1 MVGIVGSIYGDG
13 LIDRCY
19 NKGTVN
25 GDTSVGGISGAL
37 FNGSK
42 IQLQNCYNTGNVN
55 GGLAIGGIV
64 GLNQGE
70 FTNCYNTGD
79 VNASRQL
86 AGGVVGNNQGI
97 CSNCYNIGNISGTA
111 RIGGIA
117 GTLSANKAVLSNC
130 YSLEGKSSDI
140 VGDIVNGTVES
151 SSIKT
156 EQEMKSLA
164 PTLGA
169 AFTED
174 TENINNGYPI
184 LSWQQEIRMDN

>member
-1 MVGIVGSIYGDG
+1 MDGIVGNVNGDV

-25 GDTSVGGISGAL
+25 GDSSVGGISGAL

-55 GGLAIGGIV
+55 GDLSVGGIV

-86 AGGVVGNNQGI
+86 AGGIVGNNQGI
-97 CSNCYNIGNISGTA
+97 CSNCYNIGNIGGTA
-111 RIGGIA
+111 RIGGVA
-117 GTLSANKAVLSNC
+117 GTLSGNEPAILNNC

-140 VGDIVNGTVES
+140 IGDIDNGTMES

-164 PTLGA
+164 PTLGS
-169 AFTED
+169 AFKDDYGE
-174 TENINNGYPI
+174 ESINDGYPI
-184 LSWQQEIRMDN
+184 LSWQ